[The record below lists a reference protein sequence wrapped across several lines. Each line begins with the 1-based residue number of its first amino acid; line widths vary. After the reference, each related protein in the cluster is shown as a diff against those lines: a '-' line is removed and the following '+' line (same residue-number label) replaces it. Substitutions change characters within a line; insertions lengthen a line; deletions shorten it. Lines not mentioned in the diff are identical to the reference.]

1 MPNTWFGFG
10 EHVRLSIKISS
21 LLQTHGRDSL
31 NSLNV
36 SSPISRKTCQ
46 IEKGL
51 ENIVE
56 VCGTDHEM
64 DTEIN
69 RREININHQ

>member
-1 MPNTWFGFG
+1 MPNTQFGFG
-10 EHVRLSIKISS
+10 EHVRLSSKIPS
-21 LLQTHGRDSL
+21 LLWEHGRDSL
-31 NSLNV
+31 NFLNV
-36 SSPISRKTCQ
+36 SSLISGKTFQ

>member
-1 MPNTWFGFG
+1 MPNTQFGFG
-10 EHVRLSIKISS
+10 EHVRLSIKIPS
-21 LLQTHGRDSL
+21 LLWAHGRDSL
-31 NSLNV
+31 NFLNV
-36 SSPISRKTCQ
+36 SSLISGKTFQ

-51 ENIVE
+51 
-56 VCGTDHEM
+56 M

>member
-1 MPNTWFGFG
+1 MPNTRFGFG
-10 EHVRLSIKISS
+10 EHMRLFIKRSS
-21 LLQTHGRDSL
+21 LVWEHGRDSL

-36 SSPISRKTCQ
+36 SSLISGKTFQ

-51 ENIVE
+51 ENTVE

-64 DTEIN
+64 NTEIN
-69 RREININHQ
+69 RREIN